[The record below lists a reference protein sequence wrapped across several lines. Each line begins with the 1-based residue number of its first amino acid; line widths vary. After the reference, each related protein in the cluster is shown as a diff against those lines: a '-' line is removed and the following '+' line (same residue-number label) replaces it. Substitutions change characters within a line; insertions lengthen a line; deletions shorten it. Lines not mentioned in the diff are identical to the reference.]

1 MSFNRLAASF
11 LAFVL
16 GLFAFSVA
24 AQAQAPAKEAPKNV
38 RSKLFKQVLADYP
51 DVRECVTNEEGGTRA
66 AEENMSAEEVDLNR
80 DGVPEYEVTLPGSCV
95 CGMVNCSIYL
105 YRQSLT
111 GYELILD
118 GAAGLGLEVL
128 KTASNGYADVQVD
141 ARDNAAVQSQTTY
154 KFDGKQYKEARSM
167 LVHME
172 TGETKPAFR
181 RVQFRRGA
189 SSTTVQG
196 KVSIALPDTYLV
208 GAREGQ
214 VMTVHLT
221 APRQKV
227 RFLIMN
233 SKTTDVLAD
242 NTTNWTGTLPATGDY
257 HILVDTDGDGRT
269 YSMTITIK

>member
-1 MSFNRLAASF
+1 MTFNRLAASF

-80 DGVPEYEVTLPGSCV
+80 DGVPEYEVTLSGSCV

-154 KFDGKQYKEARSM
+154 KFDGKQYKETRSM

-181 RVQFRRGA
+181 RVQFKRGA

-196 KVSIALPDTYLV
+196 KVSIALPDTYLI

-257 HILVDTDGDGRT
+257 HILVDTDGDNRT